1 MESIRYIEKTH
12 EYYFRKGNTEAY
24 RYAKNEDGPFTP
36 LRKPLA
42 ESRLILVGSAGID
55 IVPDDGPVPKPF
67 KGRNIGPK
75 DEAEVFII
83 PSDIPKEKLIYLT
96 GSHNHQESGMQ
107 DIDAFYPVTRLRE
120 LRDEGRI
127 GSLADWHLRIRPCY
141 SQRKTRELDAP
152 EVLRRCREQ
161 AVDVALLVPV

>member
-1 MESIRYIEKTH
+1 M
-12 EYYFRKGNTEAY
+12 F
-24 RYAKNEDGPFTP
+24 
-36 LRKPLA
+36 
-42 ESRLILVGSAGID
+42 V
-55 IVPDDGPVPKPF
+55 
-67 KGRNIGPK
+67 
-75 DEAEVFII
+75 I

-141 SQRKTRELDAP
+141 SQRKTQELDAP

-161 AVDVALLVPV
+161 EVDVALMVPV